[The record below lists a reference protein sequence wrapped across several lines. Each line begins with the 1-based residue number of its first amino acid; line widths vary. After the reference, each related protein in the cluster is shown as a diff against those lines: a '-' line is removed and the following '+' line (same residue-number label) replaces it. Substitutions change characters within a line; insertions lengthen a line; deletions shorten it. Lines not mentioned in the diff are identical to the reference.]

1 LEVDPVD
8 VAVGQ
13 IDCDT
18 IRIISAR
25 DKVLNSSAIQIG
37 TTKLVRRIPFGPVD
51 VSRTLGKRG
60 STENNNREK
69 TNYDVCIKTTGTES
83 QILPVFCRLGIR
95 VIGRFGLLNV
105 VRVECRGFR
114 QSHSQRKVGVVL
126 CS

>member
-1 LEVDPVD
+1 MNVASPVD

-13 IDCDT
+13 IDCDM
-18 IRIISAR
+18 IRRSSAG

-37 TTKLVRRIPFGPVD
+37 TTKLARIPFGPVD

-95 VIGRFGLLNV
+95 IIGRFGLLNV
-105 VRVECRGFR
+105 VRVECRRFR
-114 QSHSQRKVGVVL
+114 QSHSHRKVGVVL